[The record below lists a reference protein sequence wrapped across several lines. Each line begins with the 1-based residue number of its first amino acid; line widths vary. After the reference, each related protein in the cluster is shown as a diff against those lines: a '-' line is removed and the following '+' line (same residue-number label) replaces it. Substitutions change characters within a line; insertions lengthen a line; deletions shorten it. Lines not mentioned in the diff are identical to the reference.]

1 MSFFKKKKQTGSKIK
16 EAVYVSKLGN
26 KRSKPEIKNGVA
38 QKKGVRK
45 SIVQRYINIV
55 FSDLNVIR
63 SIWKPRVVYVKEEP
77 NDTETLHE

>member
-1 MSFFKKKKQTGSKIK
+1 MNLFKKKKQTGSKIK

>member
-63 SIWKPRVVYVKEEP
+63 SIWKPRVVYVKEEVD
-77 NDTETLHE
+77 DTETLHE